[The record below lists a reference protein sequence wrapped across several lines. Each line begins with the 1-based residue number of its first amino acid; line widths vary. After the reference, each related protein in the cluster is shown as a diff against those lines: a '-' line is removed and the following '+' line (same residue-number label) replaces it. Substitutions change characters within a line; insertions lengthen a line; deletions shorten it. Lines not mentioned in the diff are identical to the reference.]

1 MEKTTKE
8 FKEYVLEVLNF
19 LSGIV
24 CKPMMGE
31 YLLYYKGTLFGGIYN
46 NRVLIKRTESNKC
59 FQLEEQIPYKG
70 AKPLYFLKD
79 LEEKET
85 VEKLIVE
92 TVKDLQKK
100 L

>member
-8 FKEYVLEVLNF
+8 FKEYVLEALHF
-19 LSGIV
+19 LPGIV

-31 YLLYYKGTLFGGIYN
+31 YLLYYNGTLFGGIYN

-59 FQLEEQIPYKG
+59 FQLEEQIPYEG
-70 AKPLYFLKD
+70 AKPMYFLTD

-92 TVKDLQKK
+92 TVEYLQKK
-100 L
+100 